1 MSNTKLP
8 KQTEI
13 LAIRMNP
20 QLLNQLNAL
29 AVAKHMGTATM
40 ARMALQDYLK
50 EQAPNALLGTT
61 SVPQQP
67 QGKQLTPFEL
77 SEIRKKQAMSPQER
91 KAYEDAYADDDWA

>member
-67 QGKQLTPFEL
+67 TKGSPIYK
-77 SEIRKKQAMSPQER
+77 AMSPSQR
-91 KAYEDAYADDDWA
+91 AAYDAEWE

>member
-1 MSNTKLP
+1 MSNAKLP

-40 ARMALQDYLK
+40 ARMALIDYLK
-50 EQAPNALLGTT
+50 DEAPNALIGVSTPAPVSKLT
-61 SVPQQP
+61 
-67 QGKQLTPFEL
+67 GKPINPLRAAYEAL
-77 SEIRKKQAMSPQER
+77 SPAER
-91 KAYEDAYADDDWA
+91 KAQDDEWNY